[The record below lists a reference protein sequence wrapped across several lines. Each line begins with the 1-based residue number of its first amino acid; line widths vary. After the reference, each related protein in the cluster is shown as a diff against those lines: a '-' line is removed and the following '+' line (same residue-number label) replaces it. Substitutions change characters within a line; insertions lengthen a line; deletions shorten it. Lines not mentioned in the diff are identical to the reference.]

1 MLKCPLQRASSFG
14 FLCEPF
20 LSIPQNIE
28 VPLTADVQHK
38 SKDHCYWNDHGFF
51 DDIITTGAIRGAPR
65 FQSGQ
70 YVLHECGVAGLGARS
85 GTVSRHG
92 L

>member
-1 MLKCPLQRASSFG
+1 MKCPLQRASSFG
-14 FLCEPF
+14 LLCDPI
-20 LSIPQNIE
+20 LSVPPNIA
-28 VPLTADVQHK
+28 VTLTLDVLHK

-51 DDIITTGAIRGAPR
+51 DVAATAAGAIRGAPR

-70 YVLHECGVAGLGARS
+70 YVLHECGLAGLGARS